1 MRPRLLVLVSILVVS
16 AVLLANRSRVQ
27 AWAYGSHDGVRSLE
41 GAPAPELPT
50 ETRALDGTPL
60 TLRAL
65 RGHVVLVHFW
75 TFGCSNCRHMLP
87 RYGDWLDR
95 FGARGLRV
103 VGVHTPEMDY
113 ERDPAALARF
123 VRDEKIRWPVVV
135 DPDEAI
141 WRRFHVAAWPTI
153 VLVDGKGVVRATF
166 VGDDEAPAIE
176 TALGRLL
183 R

>member
-1 MRPRLLVLVSILVVS
+1 MRPRLFVLVSILIVAVV
-16 AVLLANRSRVQ
+16 ALGHRSRLQ
-27 AWAYGSHDGVRSLE
+27 AWASGTRDGVRALE

-50 ETRALDGTPL
+50 ETRSLDGTPV
-60 TLRAL
+60 TMRGL

-87 RYGDWLDR
+87 RYGAWLDR

-135 DPDEAI
+135 DADEAI
-141 WRRFHVAAWPTI
+141 WRRFRVAAWPTI
-153 VLVDGKGVVRATF
+153 VLVDRDGVVRASF
-166 VGDDEAPAIE
+166 VGDGESPAIE
-176 TALGRLL
+176 AALVRLL
-183 R
+183 Q